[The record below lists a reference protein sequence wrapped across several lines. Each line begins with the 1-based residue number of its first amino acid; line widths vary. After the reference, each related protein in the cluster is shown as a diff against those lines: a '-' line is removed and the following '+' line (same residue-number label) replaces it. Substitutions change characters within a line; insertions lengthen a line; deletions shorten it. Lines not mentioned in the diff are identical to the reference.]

1 MIVEREVKPIL
12 HRQKCL
18 ACGYYTIYSAVPAGD
33 RATDTCTYC
42 GHAVELVWYADIK
55 SAFKSFEKMLKD
67 MSEIFPELNELKN
80 PGDHVLLD

>member
-33 RATDTCTYC
+33 KATDTCTYC
-42 GHAVELVWYADIK
+42 GHTVELVWYADIK